1 VANVKATVTRLKGS
15 WIVSAVTDQS
25 LPGDVPASA
34 TGGTAAAPQRP
45 RVFLHIGEPKTGST
59 FLQQVIWRN
68 RAALAAQGV
77 VLPGH
82 HPQDHFRASQDLRGL
97 KKLASDPAGSWTG
110 EWDILARQSK
120 QAPVAAVIS
129 HELFAAAD
137 AEHARQAVDSLQPAE
152 VHVVL
157 TARDMAA
164 LLPAEWQES
173 VKHRNAR
180 GWEDWLA
187 DVIDRES
194 LDSDRR
200 QWWFWRVHD
209 TLAILQLWSR
219 YVPANRIHVLTTP
232 RRGADPGLLW
242 ERFAGL
248 LEVDPA
254 SVDISRARANA
265 SLGLVEVEF
274 LRRLNA
280 ELSGEIPDWF
290 YMWTVKEGLAHAALA
305 ARQAD
310 ARLVL
315 PPERTT
321 WASEYADTLIS
332 GLRDGGYDLVGDV
345 AELRPPDV
353 AEVPVNPANQPA
365 QQILDTAIQA
375 TAALVLNQYRKE
387 YPAAHPQAT
396 VGALADR
403 VTARVNASPRIKRT
417 LRELSSRHS
426 SVRWL
431 RVLAW
436 RVLERSRARSSS

>member
-1 VANVKATVTRLKGS
+1 M
-15 WIVSAVTDQS
+15 SAVTDQS
-25 LPGDVPASA
+25 LPGDIPARA
-34 TGGTAAAPQRP
+34 TARSAAAGQRP

-68 RAALAAQGV
+68 RATLAAQGV

-120 QAPVAAVIS
+120 QAPRAAVIS
-129 HELFAAAD
+129 HELFSAAD
-137 AEHARQAVDSLQPAE
+137 DEHARQAVSSLEPAE
-152 VHVVL
+152 VHLVL

-194 LDSDRR
+194 VSADRR

-209 TLAILQLWSR
+209 TLQILQVWAQ
-219 YVPANRIHVLTTP
+219 YVPAERIHVMTTP
-232 RRGADPGLLW
+232 QPGASPDLLW
-242 ERFAGL
+242 RRFAAL
-248 LEVDPA
+248 LEVDPD
-254 SVDISRARANA
+254 SVEISRARANA
-265 SLGLVEVEF
+265 SLGLTETEF

-290 YMWTVKEGLAHAALA
+290 YMWTVKEGLAHATLA
-305 ARQAD
+305 ARPAGQ
-310 ARLVL
+310 RLVL
-315 PPERTT
+315 PPERQA
-321 WASEYADTLIS
+321 WAKQYAETLIA
-332 GLRDGGYDLVGDV
+332 GLGEAGYDLVGD
-345 AELRPPDV
+345 ADELRPH
-353 AEVPVNPANQPA
+353 ELSGVPVNPADQPA
-365 QQILDTAIQA
+365 GEVLDAAIQA

-387 YPAAHPQAT
+387 YPAAQPGVT

-403 VTARVNASPRIKRT
+403 VTARVSAAPRIKRT
-417 LRELSSRHS
+417 VRELSSRHS

-436 RVLERSRARSSS
+436 RVLERSRARSGS

>member
-1 VANVKATVTRLKGS
+1 M
-15 WIVSAVTDQS
+15 SAVTDQS
-25 LPGDVPASA
+25 VPGDVPAR
-34 TGGTAAAPQRP
+34 AAARP
-45 RVFLHIGEPKTGST
+45 AAAGQLPSVFLHIGEPKTGST

-68 RAALAAQGV
+68 RATLAAQGV

-110 EWDILARQSK
+110 EWDILARQSR
-120 QAPVAAVIS
+120 QAPRAAVIS
-129 HELFAAAD
+129 HELFSAAD
-137 AEHARQAVDSLQPAE
+137 DEHARQAVSSLQPAE
-152 VHVVL
+152 VHLVL

-180 GWEDWLA
+180 GFQDWLA

-194 LDSDRR
+194 VSPDRR

-209 TLAILQLWSR
+209 TLQILQIWSR
-219 YVPANRIHVLTTP
+219 YVPADRIHVMTTP
-232 RRGADPGLLW
+232 QRGASPDLLW
-242 ERFAGL
+242 RRFAGL
-248 LEVDPA
+248 LGVDPD

-265 SLGLVEVEF
+265 SLGLTETEF

-290 YMWTVKEGLAHAALA
+290 YMWTVKEGLAHATLA
-305 ARQAD
+305 ARPAGQ
-310 ARLVL
+310 RLVL
-315 PPERTT
+315 PPERHA
-321 WASEYADTLIS
+321 WASGYAETLIT
-332 GLRDGGYDLVGDV
+332 GLGDAGYDVIGDL
-345 AELRPPDV
+345 AELRPQEP
-353 AEVPVNPANQPA
+353 AGASVNPADQPA
-365 QQILDTAIQA
+365 GEILDAAIQA

-387 YPAAHPQAT
+387 YPAAQPGVT
-396 VGALADR
+396 GGALADR

-436 RVLERSRARSSS
+436 RVLERSRARSGS

>member
-1 VANVKATVTRLKGS
+1 M
-15 WIVSAVTDQS
+15 SAVTDQS
-25 LPGDVPASA
+25 LPGDVPARAEGRS
-34 TGGTAAAPQRP
+34 AAARHQPK
-45 RVFLHIGEPKTGST
+45 VFLHIGEPKTGST

-68 RAALAAQGV
+68 RASLAAQGV

-97 KKLASDPAGSWTG
+97 KKLPSDPAGSWTG

-120 QAPVAAVIS
+120 QAHRAAVIS
-129 HELFAAAD
+129 HELFSAAD
-137 AEHARQAVDSLQPAE
+137 AEQASQAVASLRPAE

-157 TARDMAA
+157 NVRDMAA

-180 GWEDWLA
+180 GWEDWLE

-194 LDSDRR
+194 LDQDRR

-209 TLAILQLWSR
+209 TLAILRIWSR
-219 YVPANRIHVLTTP
+219 YVPADRIHVLTTP
-232 RRGADPGLLW
+232 PRGADPGLLW
-242 ERFAGL
+242 QRFAGL
-248 LEVDPA
+248 LEVDPT

-265 SLGLVEVEF
+265 SLGLTEVEF

-305 ARQAD
+305 ARPPGE
-310 ARLVL
+310 RLVL
-315 PPERTT
+315 PKERWS
-321 WASEYADTLIS
+321 WACEYAETLTA
-332 GLRDGGYDLVGDV
+332 GLREAGYDLVGDV
-345 AELRPPDV
+345 AELQPPDP
-353 AEVPVNPANQPA
+353 AEVPVSPADQSA
-365 QQILDTAIQA
+365 EQVLDAAIQA

-387 YPAAHPQAT
+387 YPAAQPEASS
-396 VGALADR
+396 GALADR

-436 RVLERSRARSSS
+436 RVLERSRSRSTP

>member
-1 VANVKATVTRLKGS
+1 
-15 WIVSAVTDQS
+15 VSAVTDQS
-25 LPGDVPASA
+25 LPGDVPAR
-34 TGGTAAAPQRP
+34 AAARSAAAGQRP

-68 RAALAAQGV
+68 RATLAAQGV

-120 QAPVAAVIS
+120 QAPRAAVIS
-129 HELFAAAD
+129 HELFSAAD
-137 AEHARQAVDSLQPAE
+137 DEHARQAVSSLEPAE
-152 VHVVL
+152 VHLVV
-157 TARDMAA
+157 TARDMAS

-194 LDSDRR
+194 VSPDRR

-209 TLAILQLWSR
+209 TLQILQLWSR
-219 YVPANRIHVLTTP
+219 YVPSDRIHVMITP
-232 RRGADPGLLW
+232 QRGASPDLLW
-242 ERFAGL
+242 RRFAGL
-248 LEVDPA
+248 LEVDPD

-265 SLGLVEVEF
+265 SLGLTETEF

-290 YMWTVKEGLAHAALA
+290 YMWTVKEGLAHTTLA
-305 ARQAD
+305 ARPAGQ
-310 ARLVL
+310 RLVL
-315 PPERTT
+315 PPERHA
-321 WASEYADTLIS
+321 WAREYAETLIG
-332 GLRDGGYDLVGDV
+332 GLGGVGYDLIGDL
-345 AELRPPDV
+345 AELRPRELTAV
-353 AEVPVNPANQPA
+353 AVNPADQPA
-365 QQILDTAIQA
+365 GEVLDVAIQA

-387 YPAAHPQAT
+387 YPAAEPGVT
-396 VGALADR
+396 GGALADR
-403 VTARVNASPRIKRT
+403 VTARVSASPRIKKT

-426 SVRWL
+426 SLRWL

-436 RVLERSRARSSS
+436 RVLERSRARSGS